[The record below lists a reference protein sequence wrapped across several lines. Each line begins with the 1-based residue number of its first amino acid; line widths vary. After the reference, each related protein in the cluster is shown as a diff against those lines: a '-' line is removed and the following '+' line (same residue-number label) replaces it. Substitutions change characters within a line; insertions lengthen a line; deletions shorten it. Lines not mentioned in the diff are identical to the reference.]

1 MKEAKVLGE
10 EHSESE
16 YICYKETDRNFCGEA
31 WLSFWKRKV
40 GNGVNGWGLK
50 MLRKEVNI
58 SE

>member
-1 MKEAKVLGE
+1 MLGE